1 MFRSILSLLS
11 PAGPHGRLS
20 VLIFHRVPLH
30 ADPLFPEEVDAD
42 QFDRICGWLRAW
54 FNVLPLDLAVRKLG
68 EGTLPTRAL
77 AITFDDGY
85 ADNHDVALPIL
96 RRHGLPATF
105 FIATGFLDGGCMWND
120 AVIEAMRQCKA
131 RSLDLTELGI
141 DKLGRLGLDDTAQ
154 RRTAIDTVLN
164 AIKYLPAGDRL
175 AATQRIAS
183 MAQVQASTDLMMTS
197 EQVRGLHRGGMQI
210 GAHTVSHPILAGLSD
225 AAALAE
231 IGDSKRRLEAILD
244 EPVRLFAYPN
254 GRPGLD
260 FSDRTVQLAREA
272 GFEAAVTTAKGAADA
287 KSDMFRLPRYTPWDR
302 SRFRF
307 GTRLGANL
315 WASRR

>member
-1 MFRSILSLLS
+1 M
-11 PAGPHGRLS
+11 
-20 VLIFHRVPLH
+20 H

-42 QFDRICGWLRAW
+42 HFDRICGWLRAW
-54 FNVLPLDLAVRKLG
+54 FNVLPLDLAVRRLG
-68 EGTLPTRAL
+68 EGTMPTRAL

-96 RRHGLPATF
+96 QRHGLPATF

-120 AVIEAMRQCKA
+120 AVIEAVRQCKA
-131 RSLDLTELGI
+131 RSLDLTDLGV
-141 DKLGRLGLDDTAQ
+141 DKLGVLGLGDTAQ
-154 RRTAIDTVLN
+154 RRMAIDTVLN

-175 AATQRIAS
+175 AATQRIAI
-183 MAQVQASTDLMMTS
+183 MAQVQPSTDLMMTS

-231 IGDSKRRLEAILD
+231 ISDSKRRLEAILD

-260 FSDRTVQLAREA
+260 FTDRTVQLAREA
-272 GFEAAVTTAKGAADA
+272 GFESAVTTAKGAADA
-287 KSDMFRLPRYTPWDR
+287 KSNMFRLPRYTPWDR
-302 SRFRF
+302 SQFRF
-307 GTRLGANL
+307 GARLGANL
-315 WASRR
+315 WANRT